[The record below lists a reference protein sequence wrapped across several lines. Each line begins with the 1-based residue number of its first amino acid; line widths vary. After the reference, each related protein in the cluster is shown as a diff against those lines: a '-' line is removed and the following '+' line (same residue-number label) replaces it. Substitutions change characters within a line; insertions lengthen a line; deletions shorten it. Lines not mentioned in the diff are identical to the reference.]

1 MSTRADVERLAGKL
15 AGLGPA
21 GHGFA
26 HVDLDRARRR
36 ADELDRLPPRHRGRL
51 SGWLVPAKDLT
62 PVAGLPLTYGNA
74 ARLIYPERTAEPIR
88 LLERAGA
95 IVPGSTAA
103 SELGLS
109 SYCEPVGMPAPD
121 NPVLPGRTPGGSSG
135 GAAVA
140 IARGLVRAAHG
151 TDGGGSLRVPAAAC
165 GLVGFKPAHRARRGR
180 LAASGVITRTVADQA
195 LVHGLEPARPG
206 RVRVG
211 VLTEPLFGR
220 RAAGPRWAEAARRA
234 AALLEEAGVPTM
246 PVRPHP
252 DAAGFFAV
260 FRVLVLAGA
269 DAAAPG
275 TSPLVAYLARLGEG
289 LDRRAFAR
297 AARAQQQILPAAR
310 RFWPVDALLTPTL
323 AFDPPE
329 LGAFS
334 RLSPEED
341 FLAQTD
347 WTPWG
352 SLANLTG
359 APAISVPMPAGDG
372 QRLPPSIQLIGL
384 NLGDS
389 RLLGLAGL
397 LAA

>member
-1 MSTRADVERLAGKL
+1 
-15 AGLGPA
+15 
-21 GHGFA
+21 
-26 HVDLDRARRR
+26 
-36 ADELDRLPPRHRGRL
+36 
-51 SGWLVPAKDLT
+51 
-62 PVAGLPLTYGNA
+62 
-74 ARLIYPERTAEPIR
+74 
-88 LLERAGA
+88 
-95 IVPGSTAA
+95 
-103 SELGLS
+103 
-109 SYCEPVGMPAPD
+109 
-121 NPVLPGRTPGGSSG
+121 
-135 GAAVA
+135 
-140 IARGLVRAAHG
+140 
-151 TDGGGSLRVPAAAC
+151 
-165 GLVGFKPAHRARRGR
+165 
-180 LAASGVITRTVADQA
+180 
-195 LVHGLEPARPG
+195 
-206 RVRVG
+206 
-211 VLTEPLFGR
+211 
-220 RAAGPRWAEAARRA
+220 RA

-334 RLSPEED
+334 HLSPEED

>member
-1 MSTRADVERLAGKL
+1 
-15 AGLGPA
+15 
-21 GHGFA
+21 
-26 HVDLDRARRR
+26 
-36 ADELDRLPPRHRGRL
+36 
-51 SGWLVPAKDLT
+51 
-62 PVAGLPLTYGNA
+62 
-74 ARLIYPERTAEPIR
+74 
-88 LLERAGA
+88 
-95 IVPGSTAA
+95 
-103 SELGLS
+103 
-109 SYCEPVGMPAPD
+109 
-121 NPVLPGRTPGGSSG
+121 
-135 GAAVA
+135 
-140 IARGLVRAAHG
+140 
-151 TDGGGSLRVPAAAC
+151 LRVPAAAC

-220 RAAGPRWAEAARRA
+220 RSAGPRWAEAARRA

-275 TSPLVAYLARLGEG
+275 TSPLVAYLARLREG

-297 AARAQQQILPAAR
+297 AAHAQQQILPAAR